1 MAKIRIT
8 EEFRASM
15 NWLHT
20 WAGIAV
26 SCLLFAIFWMG
37 SLTVFDREIDQW
49 MKPEMRVVHA
59 DAPLSYG
66 AIFDTFMSKHAPG
79 ASYIDIRPPNERNPL
94 GYYYVIG
101 ADDEVLTGAF
111 DPATSKPIELT
122 ESFAGTDFFFPF
134 HYSLHISPLGI
145 GYWLVGFCAMAM
157 LVLIVSG
164 IFIHR
169 KIVKDFFTFQPKK
182 ALRRSSLDL
191 HNMSSLVALPLHIL
205 FPLTGLMIFFSIY
218 LPWSSNVVFAGD
230 EEARVEAAFAIP
242 TVEAS
247 DRSGP
252 ADIDIVRIVSEA
264 ESRWA
269 ERTPGSQPK
278 ADSVRLHL
286 ANDANAYVV
295 VRETF
300 PSRAVSMNK
309 NITAV
314 SVADG
319 SILADVGDGPA
330 KSSYAW
336 LAGAHFIQFDS
347 WALRWLYFAG
357 GLLGSLMIASGLIF
371 WMQSRIR
378 KGVVEPRSVRVV
390 RGLAV
395 GSISGI
401 ILASA
406 AYLVANRL
414 IPVSSDG
421 YGMGRAMFEVV
432 FFYIVWIGTFLHAA
446 VRGQFAWREQCFA
459 IALTAVSAVV
469 LNWVTTRD
477 HPIAA
482 ASQGLT
488 QIWTMDLT
496 LLVGAGMAVFA
507 ASKLKVSRNQM
518 KQASAEIGDMAAEAQ
533 PAE

>member
-1 MAKIRIT
+1 MKLTISDD
-8 EEFRASM
+8 FRASM

-20 WAGIAV
+20 WAGIGV
-26 SCLLFAIFWMG
+26 SCFLFMIFWMG
-37 SLTVFDREIDQW
+37 SLAVFDREIDQW
-49 MKPEMRVVHA
+49 MKPEMRVE
-59 DAPLSYG
+59 APQEAFSYG
-66 AIFDTFMSKHAPG
+66 SVFDALLTGKAERSPYVGVSAPG
-79 ASYIDIRPPNERNPL
+79 ERDPL
-94 GYYYVIG
+94 GYYFFEKEDGEFESGV
-101 ADDEVLTGAF
+101 F
-111 DPATSKPIELT
+111 DPATNRPVELT
-122 ESFAGTDFFFPF
+122 DSHAGTGFFYPF

-145 GYWLVGFCAMAM
+145 GYWIVGFCAMAM

-169 KIVKDFFTFQPKK
+169 KIVKDFFTFRPKK

-191 HNMSSLVALPLHIL
+191 HNMSSLVALPLHVL

-242 TVEAS
+242 AVEAS
-247 DRSGP
+247 GRPGP
-252 ADIDIVRIVSEA
+252 PSVDIARIVSEV
-264 ESRWA
+264 ENRWA

-295 VRETF
+295 LRETF

-309 NITAV
+309 NMTAV

-319 SILADVGDGPA
+319 SILADARDGLA

-347 WALRWLYFAG
+347 WALRWLYFFG

-378 KGVVEPRSVRVV
+378 RGVVEPRTVRVV

-414 IPVSSDG
+414 IPATSDG
-421 YGMGRAMFEVV
+421 YGMGRAMFEVL
-432 FFYIVWIGTFLHAA
+432 FFYIVWIGTFIHAS
-446 VRGQFAWREQCFA
+446 VRGRFAWREQCLA
-459 IALTAVSAVV
+459 IAPVAVLAVV
-469 LNWVTTRD
+469 LNWVTTGA

-482 ASQGLT
+482 ASRGLT
-488 QIWTMDLT
+488 QIWSMDLT
-496 LLVGAGMAVFA
+496 LLAGAGIAVFA
-507 ASKLKVSRNQM
+507 ANKLRVPKDQI
-518 KQASAEIGDMAAEAQ
+518 KQTTAEISDIAAEAQ